1 MSLSDWPAFCRDCL
15 SDASPEAPC
24 PSCGGTRILAHPE
37 LETLS
42 IAHMDCDAFYAAI
55 EKRDDPSLAELP
67 VIVGGATRG
76 VVSTACYIARRY
88 GVRSAMPMFQARK
101 LCPNAVVIKPRM
113 SHYVEV
119 AREIRALM
127 RQLTPLVEPLSLD
140 EAYLDLSGTTR
151 IHGMVPART
160 MAKLSHDIEQQ
171 LGITVSVG
179 LSGNKFLAKLASEL
193 DKPRGFAVIGMAE
206 AKSFLRDKP
215 VSIIRGAGKVLAARL
230 ERDGF
235 ATIGQLQ
242 DADPRNLAN
251 RYGATGLWLA
261 RIAQA
266 QDGRAVDP
274 GGEMKTISSE
284 TTFNSDLSKLA
295 DLEAVLWRQAERVSG
310 RAKNYGLSGRTV
322 VLKLKTQDFKIRTRN
337 RQLGDP
343 TRLADRIFQTGLQL
357 LEKETDGTRYR
368 LLGIGIT
375 ADNSQR
381 FEPQLFCLLRG
392 HQYKC
397 RCPIVHR
404 RSIGCCYG
412 ATFYESRLQP
422 GNFFK
427 LHVPHFFVF
436 GEKNRIAFA
445 LRNRNRNNFFLE
457 KPFFLRLL
465 AALIAF

>member
-1 MSLSDWPAFCRDCL
+1 V
-15 SDASPEAPC
+15 
-24 PSCGGTRILAHPE
+24 RILAHPE

-67 VIVGGATRG
+67 VIVGGGTRG

-101 LCPNAVVIKPRM
+101 LCPNAIVVKPRM

-151 IHGMVPART
+151 IHGMAPART
-160 MAKLSHDIEQQ
+160 MAKLSRDIEQK

-193 DKPRGFAVIGMAE
+193 DKPRGFAVIGMTE
-206 AKSFLRDKP
+206 ARSFLRDKP

-235 ATIGQLQ
+235 ATIGHLQ

-295 DLEAVLWRQAERVSG
+295 DLEAVLWRQAERVSS

-322 VLKLKTQDFKIRTRN
+322 VLKLKTANFRLLTRSAS
-337 RQLGDP
+337 LDAP
-343 TRLADRIFQTGLQL
+343 TQLADTIFRVARNALKR
-357 LEKETDGTRYR
+357 EADGKRFR
-368 LLGIGIT
+368 LLGVGLSNLT
-375 ADNSQR
+375 SGAEADPANLIDPVSDKR
-381 FEPQLFCLLRG
+381 AAAERAMDKIRSKFGGEAVGKGRG
-392 HQYKC
+392 MRK
-397 RCPIVHR
+397 
-404 RSIGCCYG
+404 
-412 ATFYESRLQP
+412 
-422 GNFFK
+422 
-427 LHVPHFFVF
+427 
-436 GEKNRIAFA
+436 
-445 LRNRNRNNFFLE
+445 
-457 KPFFLRLL
+457 
-465 AALIAF
+465 

>member
-1 MSLSDWPAFCRDCL
+1 MPLAQWPAFCRDCL
-15 SDASPEAPC
+15 SDASPEGQC
-24 PSCGGTRILAHPE
+24 PACGGARILAHPE
-37 LETLS
+37 LESLS

-55 EKRDDPSLAELP
+55 EKRDDPSLAGLP
-67 VIVGGATRG
+67 VIVGGGTRG

-151 IHGMVPART
+151 IHGMAPART
-160 MAKLSHDIEQQ
+160 MAKLSRDIEQK

-193 DKPRGFAVIGMAE
+193 DKPRGFAVIGMGE

-295 DLEAVLWRQAERVSG
+295 DLEAVLWRQAERVSS

-322 VLKLKTQDFKIRTRN
+322 VLKLKTANFRLLTRSAS
-337 RQLGDP
+337 LDAP
-343 TRLADRIFQTGLQL
+343 TQLADTIFRVARAALKR
-357 LEKETDGTRYR
+357 EADGKRFR
-368 LLGIGIT
+368 LLGVGLSNLT
-375 ADNSQR
+375 SGAEADPASLIDPVSDKR
-381 FEPQLFCLLRG
+381 AAAERAMDKIRSKFGGEAVGKGRG
-392 HQYKC
+392 MRK
-397 RCPIVHR
+397 
-404 RSIGCCYG
+404 
-412 ATFYESRLQP
+412 
-422 GNFFK
+422 
-427 LHVPHFFVF
+427 
-436 GEKNRIAFA
+436 
-445 LRNRNRNNFFLE
+445 
-457 KPFFLRLL
+457 
-465 AALIAF
+465 

>member
-24 PSCGGTRILAHPE
+24 PNCGGTRILAHPE

-55 EKRDDPSLAELP
+55 EKRDDPSLAEKP
-67 VIVGGATRG
+67 VIVGGGTRG

-101 LCPNAVVIKPRM
+101 LCPNAVIIKPRM
-113 SHYVEV
+113 SHYVET
-119 AREIRALM
+119 AKEIRALM
-127 RQLTPLVEPLSLD
+127 RSLTPLVEPLSLD
-140 EAYLDLSGTTR
+140 EAYLDLSGTAR
-151 IHGMVPART
+151 IHGRSPART
-160 MAKLSHDIEQQ
+160 MAKLSQEIEAQ
-171 LGITVSVG
+171 LGITVSIG

-215 VSIIRGAGKVLAARL
+215 VGIIRGAGKVLAARL

-242 DADPRNLAN
+242 DADQRDLAN

-266 QDGRAVDP
+266 QDSRAVDP

-284 TTFNSDLSKLA
+284 TTFNTDLSRLA
-295 DLEAVLWRQAERVSG
+295 DLEAILWRQAERVSA

-322 VLKLKTQDFKIRTRN
+322 VLKLKTANFKLLTRSAS
-337 RQLGDP
+337 LDAP
-343 TRLADRIFQTGLQL
+343 TQLADKIFRVAQTALKR
-357 LEKETDGTRYR
+357 EADGKRFR
-368 LLGIGIT
+368 LLGVGLSNL
-375 ADNSQR
+375 ADAAEADPASLID
-381 FEPQLFCLLRG
+381 PQSDKRAAAERAMDRIRSKFGGEAVGKGRG
-392 HQYKC
+392 
-397 RCPIVHR
+397 
-404 RSIGCCYG
+404 
-412 ATFYESRLQP
+412 LQ
-422 GNFFK
+422 K
-427 LHVPHFFVF
+427 
-436 GEKNRIAFA
+436 
-445 LRNRNRNNFFLE
+445 
-457 KPFFLRLL
+457 
-465 AALIAF
+465 